1 MFLQVLD
8 LLIKTGMK
16 NMTVGMKNLLLMV
29 SGVVMNGM
37 KE

>member
-8 LLIKTGMK
+8 LLIKTGME